1 MRILAPRLLIVFAL
15 LAIFTASCVGA
26 ESRPAVAPPPAVDP
40 GMPFP
45 TNPTLTMEEKVV
57 SLATLTGV
65 PTFDP
70 SNPGPTPTA
79 VDGLPG
85 STPAPTRTPLAPSDS
100 LEGMGLEMGMIAD
113 PLAGIQLSFPAG
125 WSVTPVDEETKAKAA
140 VYVTGIESPPEA
152 VPSGIPMSLAL
163 TVQKGPYTY
172 EKAINLRMVEFQN
185 IGWKVESELP
195 LTLPSG
201 EAATIWR
208 VDTPEGKIAQMVTVI
223 DENIILLTGMGDLF
237 LFDPIAASLQQLT
250 DTKPGG

>member
-15 LAIFTASCVGA
+15 LAIFTASCVGV

-45 TNPTLTMEEKVV
+45 MNPTLTMEEKVV

-70 SNPGPTPTA
+70 NNPGPTPTM

-125 WSVTPVDEETKAKAA
+125 WSVTPVDEETKANAA
-140 VYVTGIESPPEA
+140 VYMTGIESPPEA

-163 TVQKGPYTY
+163 TVQKGPYTF

-201 EAATIWR
+201 EPATIWR

-250 DTKPGG
+250 ATKPGG

>member
-1 MRILAPRLLIVFAL
+1 MRILAPRLMIVCTL
-15 LAIFTASCVGA
+15 LAIFTAACVGV
-26 ESRPAVAPPPAVDP
+26 ESRPVVPPDPAI
-40 GMPFP
+40 PFP

-70 SNPGPTPTA
+70 NNPGPTPTN
-79 VDGLPG
+79 VFGLPG

-100 LEGMGLEMGMIAD
+100 LAGMGLEMGMLAD
-113 PLAGIQLSFPAG
+113 PVAGIQLSFPAG
-125 WSVTPVDEETKAKAA
+125 WSIEPVDEATKAEAD
-140 VYVTGIESPPEA
+140 YYTTGITSPSEA
-152 VPSGIPMSLAL
+152 VPSGVPMKLAL
-163 TVQKGPYTY
+163 TVQKGPFTN
-172 EKAINLRMVEFQN
+172 EKAIELRMAEFGN
-185 IGWKVESELP
+185 PGWAIEAEET

-201 EAATIWR
+201 EPATIWR

-250 DTKPGG
+250 ATKPGG